1 MARAPRGED
10 AVVSTR
16 PPGFGDVASAGVP
29 RCWLV
34 TADGCLSA
42 TVRALWSGEGGAAS
56 GRPMDWRV
64 FDNGRAVLEQF
75 FLDPPDLLLVSATLP
90 DMSGV
95 SLIQLVKGENVYR
108 QVATL
113 LCLDAPGVAG
123 VEWSSIDADDF
134 MVLPAQAAPRT
145 EGDVACAPLPPPLA
159 TELRARVDLALT
171 RAGRAL
177 DASPLTKLPGN
188 TSIIK
193 YIQGLID
200 RRVDF
205 ALAYAD
211 LDNFKAFNDKYGFSR
226 GDEVLMLTARL
237 IATTAREVR
246 GQPAFVGHVGG
257 DDYVFVTPVDEAED
271 ACRRVVGAFDAIVP
285 GFYDAEDRERGAI
298 VAHDRQGQVRS
309 FPLMAVSIAVVCNR
323 PSAGFSLAHYGEASY
338 RASQVKKLAKDR
350 TGSCYVF
357 DRRQT

>member
-1 MARAPRGED
+1 M
-10 AVVSTR
+10 STR
-16 PPGFGDVASAGVP
+16 PLGFGEAAAAGVP

-34 TADGCLSA
+34 TADGCLAA
-42 TVRALWSGEGGAAS
+42 TVRALWPADGGSPAMP
-56 GRPMDWRV
+56 GITPRPMDWRV

-75 FLDPPDLLLVSATLP
+75 FLDPPDLLLVSAALP

-113 LCLDAPGVAG
+113 LALNVTDAPGVAG
-123 VEWSSIDADDF
+123 VDWQGVEADDF
-134 MVLPAQAAPRT
+134 MVLPAVPDAGR
-145 EGDVACAPLPPPLA
+145 APLPLPLA
-159 TELRARVDLALT
+159 TELRARVELALA

-193 YIQGLID
+193 FIQGLID
-200 RRVDF
+200 RRMDF

-237 IATTAREVR
+237 LATTVREVR

-257 DDYVFVTPVDEAED
+257 DDYVFVTPVDQAED

-285 GFYDAEDRERGAI
+285 GFYDADDRARGAI
-298 VAHDRQGQVRS
+298 VAHDRQGQVRT

-323 PSAGFSLAHYGEASY
+323 PAAGFALAHYGEASY

-357 DRRQT
+357 DRRQS

>member
-1 MARAPRGED
+1 MAHDPRGGD

-16 PPGFGDVASAGVP
+16 PLGFGDAASAGVP

-34 TADGCLSA
+34 TADGCLAA
-42 TVRALWSGEGGAAS
+42 TVRALWPGEGGAAS

-75 FLDPPDLLLVSATLP
+75 FLDPPDLLLVSAALP

-113 LCLDAPGVAG
+113 LCLEAPDMAG
-123 VEWSSIDADDF
+123 VDWQGVEADDF
-134 MVLPAQAAPRT
+134 MVLPAAPT
-145 EGDVACAPLPPPLA
+145 DGCTPLPQPLS
-159 TELRARVDLALT
+159 TELRARIDLALT

-193 YIQGLID
+193 FIQGLID

-205 ALAYAD
+205 ALSYAD

-237 IATTAREVR
+237 LATTVREVR
-246 GQPAFVGHVGG
+246 GQPSFVGHVGG

-285 GFYDAEDRERGAI
+285 GFYDADDRERGAI

-323 PSAGFSLAHYGEASY
+323 PGAGFSLAHYGEASY

>member
-1 MARAPRGED
+1 M
-10 AVVSTR
+10 STR
-16 PPGFGDVASAGVP
+16 PLGFGDATAAGVP

-34 TADGCLSA
+34 TADGCLAA
-42 TVRALWSGEGGAAS
+42 TVRALWAADGGPEGQRPAPA
-56 GRPMDWRV
+56 RPMDWRV

-75 FLDPPDLLLVSATLP
+75 FLDPPDLLLVSAALP
-90 DMSGV
+90 DMSGI

-113 LCLDAPGVAG
+113 LALNAQDVGEVDWPS
-123 VEWSSIDADDF
+123 VEADDF
-134 MVLPAQAAPRT
+134 MVLPVVPVQGADAADGANCT
-145 EGDVACAPLPPPLA
+145 PLPPLLT
-159 TELRARVDLALT
+159 TELAARIELALT

-177 DASPLTKLPGN
+177 DASPLTRLPGN

-193 YIQGLID
+193 FIQGLIE
-200 RRVDF
+200 RRMDF

-237 IATTAREVR
+237 LATTVREVR

-257 DDYVFVTPVDEAED
+257 DDFVFVTPVDEAED

-285 GFYDAEDRERGAI
+285 GFYDADDRERGAI
-298 VAHDRQGQVRS
+298 VAHDRQGQMRT
-309 FPLMAVSIAVVCNR
+309 FPLMAISIAVVCNR
-323 PSAGFSLAHYGEASY
+323 PGAGLSLAHYGEASY

-357 DRRQT
+357 DRRQA

>member
-1 MARAPRGED
+1 
-10 AVVSTR
+10 
-16 PPGFGDVASAGVP
+16 
-29 RCWLV
+29 
-34 TADGCLSA
+34 
-42 TVRALWSGEGGAAS
+42 
-56 GRPMDWRV
+56 
-64 FDNGRAVLEQF
+64 VLEQF
-75 FLDPPDLLLVSATLP
+75 FLDPPDLLLVSAALP

-113 LCLDAPGVAG
+113 LALNAPGVAG
-123 VEWSSIDADDF
+123 VDWQGVEADDF
-134 MVLPAQAAPRT
+134 MVLPAVPGADAGAAQDT
-145 EGDVACAPLPPPLA
+145 DVMPGAGCAPLPLPLA
-159 TELRARVDLALT
+159 TELRARVELALT

-200 RRVDF
+200 RRMDF

-237 IATTAREVR
+237 LATTVREVR

-257 DDYVFVTPVDEAED
+257 DDFVFVTPVDQAED

-285 GFYDAEDRERGAI
+285 GFYDADDRERGAI
-298 VAHDRQGQVRS
+298 VAHDRQGQVRT

-323 PSAGFSLAHYGEASY
+323 PGVGFSLAHYGEASY

-357 DRRQT
+357 DRRQS

>member
-1 MARAPRGED
+1 M
-10 AVVSTR
+10 STR
-16 PPGFGDVASAGVP
+16 PIGFGDAASAGVP

-34 TADGCLSA
+34 TADACLAA
-42 TVRALWSGEGGAAS
+42 TVRALWSVDGSPAGQRPAS
-56 GRPMDWRV
+56 SRSMDWRV

-75 FLDPPDLLLVSATLP
+75 FLDPPDLLLVSAALP

-113 LCLDAPGVAG
+113 LALGAPDVTGVDWQG
-123 VEWSSIDADDF
+123 VEADDF
-134 MVLPAQAAPRT
+134 MVLPAASPQGGSVQGG
-145 EGDVACAPLPPPLA
+145 EKCMPLPPPLA
-159 TELRARVDLALT
+159 TELTARVELALT

-193 YIQGLID
+193 FIQGLID
-200 RRVDF
+200 RRMDF

-237 IATTAREVR
+237 VATTVREVR

-285 GFYDAEDRERGAI
+285 GFYDADDRERGAI
-298 VAHDRQGQVRS
+298 VANDRQGQART

-323 PSAGFSLAHYGEASY
+323 PGDGLSLAHYGEASY

-357 DRRQT
+357 DRRQG

>member
-1 MARAPRGED
+1 M
-10 AVVSTR
+10 STR
-16 PPGFGDVASAGVP
+16 PLGFGAAAAAAVP

-34 TADGCLSA
+34 TADGCLAA
-42 TVRALWSGEGGAAS
+42 TVRALWSGEGDAA
-56 GRPMDWRV
+56 GQRPAPARPMDWRV

-75 FLDPPDLLLVSATLP
+75 FLDPPDLLLVSAALP

-108 QVATL
+108 QVATVL
-113 LCLDAPGVAG
+113 AMDVPGVAG
-123 VEWSSIDADDF
+123 MDWQGVEADDF
-134 MVLPAQAAPRT
+134 MVLPATPAPA
-145 EGDVACAPLPPPLA
+145 EGTGCMPLPPPLA
-159 TELRARVDLALT
+159 TELSARIELALT

-177 DASPLTKLPGN
+177 DASPLTRLPGN

-193 YIQGLID
+193 FIQGLID
-200 RRVDF
+200 RRMDF

-237 IATTAREVR
+237 LATTVREVR

-257 DDYVFVTPVDEAED
+257 DDFVFVTPVDEAED
-271 ACRRVVGAFDAIVP
+271 ACRRVVGSFDAIVP
-285 GFYDAEDRERGAI
+285 GFYDADDRTRGAI

-309 FPLMAVSIAVVCNR
+309 FPLMAVSIAVVCNQ
-323 PSAGFSLAHYGEASY
+323 PSTGLSLAHYGEASY

-357 DRRQT
+357 DRRQA

>member
-1 MARAPRGED
+1 M
-10 AVVSTR
+10 STR
-16 PPGFGDVASAGVP
+16 PLGFGDTASSGVP

-34 TADGCLSA
+34 TADGCLAA
-42 TVRALWSGEGGAAS
+42 TVRSLWAADGGPAGLRPVPA
-56 GRPMDWRV
+56 RPMDWRV

-75 FLDPPDLLLVSATLP
+75 FLDPPDLLLVSAALP

-113 LCLDAPGVAG
+113 LALNAHDVAG
-123 VEWSSIDADDF
+123 VDWPGVEADDF
-134 MVLPAQAAPRT
+134 MVLPPAPVPVAGAP
-145 EGDVACAPLPPPLA
+145 EGAGCTPLPSPLA
-159 TELRARVDLALT
+159 TELSARIELALT

-177 DASPLTKLPGN
+177 DASPLTRLPGN

-193 YIQGLID
+193 FIQGLID
-200 RRVDF
+200 RRMDF

-237 IATTAREVR
+237 LATTVREVR

-285 GFYDAEDRERGAI
+285 GFYDADDRERGAI
-298 VAHDRQGQVRS
+298 VAHDRQGQMRA

-323 PSAGFSLAHYGEASY
+323 PSAGLSLAHYGEASY

-357 DRRQT
+357 DRRQA

>member
-1 MARAPRGED
+1 M
-10 AVVSTR
+10 STR
-16 PPGFGDVASAGVP
+16 PLGFGDAAAAAVP

-34 TADGCLSA
+34 TADGCLAA
-42 TVRALWSGEGGAAS
+42 TVRALWSGEGDAA
-56 GRPMDWRV
+56 GQRPAPARPMDWRV

-75 FLDPPDLLLVSATLP
+75 FLDPPDLLLVSAALP

-108 QVATL
+108 QVATVL
-113 LCLDAPGVAG
+113 AMDVPGVAG
-123 VEWSSIDADDF
+123 MDWQGVEADDF
-134 MVLPAQAAPRT
+134 MVLPATPAPA
-145 EGDVACAPLPPPLA
+145 EGMGCMPLPPPLA
-159 TELRARVDLALT
+159 TELSARIELALT

-177 DASPLTKLPGN
+177 DASPLTRLPGN

-193 YIQGLID
+193 FIQGLID
-200 RRVDF
+200 RRMDF

-237 IATTAREVR
+237 LATTVREVR

-257 DDYVFVTPVDEAED
+257 DDFVFVTPVDEAED
-271 ACRRVVGAFDAIVP
+271 ACRRVVGSFDAIVP
-285 GFYDAEDRERGAI
+285 GFYDADDRTRGAI

-323 PSAGFSLAHYGEASY
+323 PGAGLSLAHYGEASY

-357 DRRQT
+357 DRRQA